1 MAAQRRGN
9 TEVGCAHNGRARE
22 RCFKL
27 PNECS
32 ANTDNAEEEKNGRK
46 RKEEVRSVRFALT
59 RLLLPTL
66 AVEQTPLQKPWCTAA
81 VEIAGARL
89 SVSIVSARRRDVKDF
104 REHIDGRGEA
114 H

>member
-1 MAAQRRGN
+1 MG
-9 TEVGCAHNGRARE
+9 
-22 RCFKL
+22 
-27 PNECS
+27 
-32 ANTDNAEEEKNGRK
+32 EEGKKIRF
-46 RKEEVRSVRFALT
+46 VRVALT

-66 AVEQTPLQKPWCTAA
+66 AVKQTPLQKPWCTAA